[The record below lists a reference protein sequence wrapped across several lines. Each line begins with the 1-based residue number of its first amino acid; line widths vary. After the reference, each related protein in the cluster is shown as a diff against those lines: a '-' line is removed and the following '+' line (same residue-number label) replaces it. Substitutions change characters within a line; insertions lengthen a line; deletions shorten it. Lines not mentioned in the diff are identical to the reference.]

1 MIAGG
6 KDHVQDL
13 RGLDGLDHVQLANEL
28 AYRFSLDPE
37 MRRWG
42 GIMVQPTSNVPQH
55 GSRLIAQWL
64 RENVVYLQESP
75 GIELLQ
81 GPYATLRTRTGDC
94 DDNALAFAAIGRAVG
109 LDNYMVGVSDLN
121 NPTNFYHA
129 IGYDRKIGRHYDTID
144 DYRYSGRHNRV
155 DFTPGKNA
163 VTVFY
168 SPAPGEESFY
178 VSVGGSPYRA
188 TTREELE
195 GSGMTTR
202 ASMGRFRPLLQKEV
216 NPLRMTLEERV
227 MMGQIP
233 GRGAGVG
240 LGIAGC
246 SCDSRGCMCGPARDL
261 VQRPLY
267 ARMGQ
272 TEAELAKLAEY
283 AQDQPE
289 STSADLV
296 TAWTG
301 GAAAIMDALV
311 NDDAGPV
318 TNVYDE
324 TNPPV
329 GEVATAPPWGWIVA
343 GVAVLG
349 TVGYLAMRK

>member
-6 KDHVQDL
+6 EDHVQDL
-13 RGLDGLDHVQLANEL
+13 KGLDGLDHVQLANEL

-42 GIMVQPTSNVPQH
+42 GIMVQPTGDVPRH
-55 GSRLIAQWL
+55 GSRLIAQWF
-64 RENVVYLQESP
+64 RRHVVYLQESP

-81 GPYATLRTRTGDC
+81 GPYATLRTRVGDC

-109 LDNYMVGVSDLN
+109 LDNYVVGVSDLN
-121 NPTNFYHA
+121 DPTNFYHA
-129 IGYDRKIGRHYDTID
+129 IGFDRKIGRHYDTID

-168 SPAPGEESFY
+168 SPVPGEETFY

-202 ASMGRFRPLLQKEV
+202 ASMGRFRPLLQQEV

-227 MMGQIP
+227 MMGNIP
-233 GRGAGVG
+233 GSGPGVDI
-240 LGIAGC
+240 GIAGC
-246 SCDSRGCMCGPARDL
+246 ACDRGGCMCGPARDL

-267 ARMGQ
+267 GRMG
-272 TEAELAKLAEY
+272 APDPKLAMAEEY
-283 AQDQPE
+283 QAG
-289 STSADLV
+289 SSSADLV

-301 GAAAIMDALV
+301 GAAAVIDALI

-318 TNVYDE
+318 TNVYDDTSGYAPE
-324 TNPPV
+324 GGVTP
-329 GEVATAPPWGWIVA
+329 GPPWGLIAV

-349 TVGYLAMRK
+349 TAGYLVMRK